1 MYSGIRAAMKFLY
14 KARNKEGQIKSG
26 MVVAA
31 DQARAEQLLAENNLI
46 IIDFEEQKENF
57 LAKINPFG
65 QSVSR
70 KNLVLFSRQ
79 LSTLISARVPLLQSL
94 RILQDQITERY
105 LLSVIQDL
113 INSIENGESLSLALS
128 KHPKV
133 FGDVYVSL
141 VKSGEISGSLDKSFS
156 YLADQLEKDYEL
168 RSKVKGALTYP
179 VFVVLALVVVG
190 VLMFKFVLPKLTAV
204 LEEQGGELPSISVWL
219 IAFTKFFDKFWWVVL
234 LVLGVVILFI
244 RFYVS
249 TKQGRHQWDRAK
261 IKIPIIGDIFQKIYL
276 ARFARNLST
285 LVMGGIP
292 IIKALQIIAD
302 VVNNVIYKEIILDAV
317 KKVSS
322 GKSVSESLSGRPEF
336 PNIVIQMVRVG
347 EQTAEL
353 DEILAKMAS
362 FYEKEVDT
370 KVATLTTLLEPI
382 IMIVLGLGV
391 GALVAGVLLPIYNL
405 ASTAG

>member
-1 MYSGIRAAMKFLY
+1 MIYWVKFLY
-14 KARNKEGQIKSG
+14 KARNKEGQIKG
-26 MVVAA
+26 GVVVAA
-31 DQARAEQLLAENNLI
+31 DQARAEQLLAENNLVI
-46 IIDFEEQKENF
+46 ISFEEQRESL

-65 QSVSR
+65 QSVNR
-70 KNLVLFSRQ
+70 KDLVLFSRQ

-94 RILQDQITERY
+94 RILQDQITARY
-105 LLSVIQDL
+105 LLSVIQEL

-128 KHPKV
+128 KHPNV

-141 VKSGEISGSLDKSFS
+141 VKSGEISGSLDKSFA

-179 VFVVLALVVVG
+179 VFVILALVVVG

-204 LEEQGGELPSISVWL
+204 LEEQGGNLPSISVWL

-234 LVLGVVILFI
+234 LALGVVILLI

-249 TKQGRHQWDRAK
+249 TKQGRYFLDRLK
-261 IKIPIIGDIFQKIYL
+261 INLPIVGDIFKKIYL

-302 VVNNVIYKEIILDAV
+302 VINNVIYKEIVLEAV
-317 KKVSS
+317 NKVSS
-322 GKSVSESLSGRPEF
+322 GKSVSESLSGHTEF
-336 PNIVIQMVRVG
+336 PNIVIQMIRVG

-353 DEILAKMAS
+353 DGILGKMAS